1 MGLGCE
7 KNAKLAAF
15 FLSNQTEIAFKFGEI
30 STIIPRWRAAYQN
43 AKTNGDLDVFIAE
56 EFQACPQYLE
66 KAFSSGDS
74 LWLDLYVGEKVKQGY
89 AVDGKFSE
97 ANSQIRTVIDEEIA
111 YLTNAAKIEG
121 LNADLSDLQNAL
133 NSVRSVI
140 RADTSRTLRILWIAD
155 CLYLDIQSFISA
167 PLAFSSLALQ
177 PDIVTSKNPVECR
190 EQIIAYLESKSYD
203 AIFYSPFSYGNSIAY
218 ANLFRGTR
226 AVSNFVRAKRL
237 AYDELSSVEAVV
249 RLLCEIAEC
258 PVFVHNV
265 SGVMQNNGGWRDAVR
280 DVVTL
285 PARILFRRTANYRL
299 ERLSRRLNAEQA
311 GSQMIVIDECAVARS
326 KGLRSCGSFLHLFG
340 TQHPAR
346 LGRYLAST
354 YVDSLITIH
363 TLLRKKVVI
372 CDLDNTLWK
381 GLIGEGAIDHHLDRQ
396 SILKALKS
404 KGVLLAV
411 NSKNDADNVTWD
423 GAVLGGDDF
432 AAMRIN
438 WNTKVQNIG
447 ELAEEM
453 NLNSNSFV
461 FIDDRADERA
471 MVSSVYP
478 ETVTLDSED
487 PATWR
492 RLSLWAQMLSGVGV
506 IDRTQ
511 IYKKRLEREK
521 FVSANHSLPEAKLFE
536 QLDLRCGVALSDT
549 KSLPRISELLNRTN
563 QFNTTGR
570 RPSLKQVQSWH
581 DDPAWSI
588 YVAKATDRYGDM
600 GLVSVL
606 VAQENENYV
615 EIEAFVLSCRVFGYG
630 IETALLK
637 ALADASNG
645 KTIGGFIVPTSVN
658 QPCQNV
664 YAAHNFRCEGGHWIF
679 DRGCKPI
686 DNKSWLKVENN
697 LEIMVAV

>member
-1 MGLGCE
+1 MGLGCA

-43 AKTNGDLDVFIAE
+43 AKKDGDLEAFIAE

-66 KAFSSGDS
+66 KAFSSGNP

-89 AVDGKFSE
+89 AVDGNFSE
-97 ANSQIRTVIDEEIA
+97 AKSQIRTVVDEEIA

-121 LNADLSDLQNAL
+121 LNADLGELQNAL
-133 NSVRSVI
+133 NSIRSVI
-140 RADTSRTLRILWIAD
+140 MANSRPLKILWIAD
-155 CLYLDIQSFISA
+155 CLYLDIQSFIAA

-177 PDIVTSKNPVECR
+177 PDLVTSKNPFERR
-190 EQIIAYLESKSYD
+190 EQIITYLESKSYD
-203 AIFYSPFSYGNSIAY
+203 AIFYCPFSYGNSVTY
-218 ANLFRGTR
+218 ASLFKGRR
-226 AVSNFVRAKRL
+226 AASNFLRAKQL
-237 AYDELSSVEAVV
+237 ADDELSSVEAMV
-249 RLLCEIAEC
+249 RLLCEKAEC

-265 SGVMQNNGGWRDAVR
+265 SGVMQNNGGWQDALRDA
-280 DVVTL
+280 VTL
-285 PARILFRRTANYRL
+285 PARMRFRRTANYRL
-299 ERLSRRLNAEQA
+299 EQLSRQLNTERA
-311 GSQMIVIDECAVARS
+311 GSQMIVIDESAVARS
-326 KGLRSCGSFLHLFG
+326 NGLRSCGSFLHLFG

-346 LGRYLAST
+346 LGHYMAGN
-354 YVDSLITIH
+354 YVDPLIAIDA
-363 TLLRKKVVI
+363 LLRKKVVI

-381 GLIGEGAIDHHLDRQ
+381 GLVGEGAIDHHLDRQ
-396 SILKALKS
+396 LILKELRS

-411 NSKNDADNVTWD
+411 NSKNNAANVTWD
-423 GAVLGGDDF
+423 GGVLSGDDF

-438 WNTKVQNIG
+438 WNTKVQNIC

-453 NLNSNSFV
+453 NLNSSSFV

-478 ETVTLDSED
+478 EIVTLNSED

-511 IYKKRLEREK
+511 MYKKRLEREK
-521 FVSANHSLPEAKLFE
+521 FVSANQSLPEAKLFE
-536 QLDLRCGVALSDT
+536 QLDLRCEVALSDA

-588 YVAKATDRYGDM
+588 YVAKAADRYGDM

-606 VAQENENYV
+606 VAHEKENYI

-637 ALADASNG
+637 SLTDASSG
-645 KTIGGFIVPTSVN
+645 KTIGGIIVPTSVN

-664 YAAHNFRCEGGHWIF
+664 YAAHNFRREGDHWTF

-686 DNKSWLKVENN
+686 DNKSWLKVESN
-697 LEIMVAV
+697 LEIMIAA